1 MFKPY
6 VLIFVGNDGEGENK
20 ETENKEVGATS
31 VASSPSRIRK
41 QTEDDAMSRDGT
53 ASQRSM
59 QSIEV
64 ESIGYNSDQED
75 DDYIHIYNSEFSFA
89 TDSCNTSDRMNSR
102 GPLWGSS
109 KQSLTSLLETLHED
123 DMEGSKCGAIRQDS
137 STDDAL
143 CLKENRELSDYDIID
158 YKDVNEARAEAVL
171 REDVLARRNEVT
183 SSRSDGTTAMS
194 YSTFVPNLDT
204 NENQSSAKIYD
215 SSTSDQERRLDS
227 LGKDKLAHER
237 IEVNEDI
244 NSAGNDAK
252 EEDTVAQKKIDDEC
266 VFDRIETLREQPT
279 EHKAKEGM
287 NKDIVNDKMVSCY
300 DSNDVQNTY
309 LENIV
314 PENLVEEDF
323 YEEALHLNMKEYSC
337 DECPF
342 EKEHNSEEEG
352 VMGFLRL
359 NSYQKIDQNH
369 IKEAIPKEI
378 FESEENT
385 TYLMPLQTFEIECIE
400 QSADACEEND
410 GNNIDQSII
419 KEAIP
424 REIFESEE
432 NTTYLMPL
440 QTFEIECI
448 EQPTDVCKENDGN
461 KIYQSIIKKDI
472 PKERFG
478 SEENST
484 YLMPLQ
490 TFEIECI
497 EQLTDTCEEN
507 DGNNID
513 QSIIKEAIPREI
525 FENEE
530 NTTYLMPL
538 QTFEIECI
546 EQPTDVCKENDGN
559 KIYQSIIKKDIP
571 KERFGSEENS
581 TYLMPLQTFEIKCI
595 EQLTDACE
603 ENDGNNIDQSII
615 KEAIPREIFE
625 NEENTTYL
633 MPLQTFEI
641 ECIEQPTD
649 VCKEND
655 GNKIYQSII
664 KKDIPKERFGSEEN
678 STYLMP
684 LQTFEIKCIEQL
696 TDACEENDGNNID
709 QSIIKEAIPREI
721 FENEENTTYL
731 MPLQT
736 FEIECIEQPTDV
748 CKENDGKNNNLEGTT
763 EYSKENEMALSIVQD
778 EIVDQ
783 KCLKMEDNIEK
794 LSLCKDREE
803 GTSKSSLYAGK
814 DESMTRIKSNG
825 TVADPEFC
833 RDEKDNEIE
842 SKNKNLTHIMKEG
855 TIDTLNLN
863 QLSVNESNPSVTAEY
878 YANDV
883 IRTSISGE
891 NTSETLTSTC
901 KMIDM
906 AREDIFFGNCF
917 PGEVKLA
924 RIVNES
930 QDTDET
936 GCETI
941 INKKAPFEI
950 ENNTDLS
957 ELVDASIVDKNIHR
971 NPIETFSNRKPGDK
985 NIFGKR
991 SCHDALDL
999 EYLVMGSSPS
1009 SVESPY
1015 RDKIKMEADNPY
1027 TTNRASNL
1035 FIKDSK
1041 NIEVYQKEY
1050 EESETSYKEYKAV
1063 KRQNESEDDREEHEP
1078 KKVAN
1083 YNEEMRKRNAYQHK
1097 VSEFGDGGK
1106 IDTASIN
1113 EKSGKIEEDRQKYEE
1128 IKECTTQEEVKDDE
1142 NLANA
1147 ALIGSA
1153 ISQNLQKVPRLQPFE
1168 KGDCMTERAVGDKLL
1183 ECYVDSNLQRK
1194 LKDQHNY
1201 EERTS
1206 KEYSM
1211 EGVCG
1216 TKLVRMD
1223 CNKVALSETDK
1234 IECEEILPIE
1244 CADDGIFEVSP
1255 PKKSRIPSCCKT
1267 DQNDIN
1273 SPQQGTS
1280 FESRNES
1287 IAEDFVTV
1295 ENLIK
1300 NENENISLRMFAM
1313 DVKSI
1318 ASVAGNLMA
1327 ENKVEHPMQ
1336 SDNKDLK
1343 NAFKQDENSCKGA
1356 HTKNCADEICRSG
1369 NLNELALEEHRKES
1383 MEDCGEIRKA
1393 LLSDEASCNTHK
1405 SPMLS
1410 TVKVDKD
1417 DSMNRVFRQTYNE
1430 LTVEEY
1436 LEENSHQ
1443 HSSKLK
1449 SNNVNQF
1456 EDSCE
1461 NVAIET
1467 EQNFRY
1473 NSMQK
1478 GLPENSNKDETRT
1491 LDIESFPSLQKIQ
1504 SAMTYVNVEKMDK
1517 VESQKGRNAL
1527 ERYSEEN
1534 NAKLKSNA
1542 LISEVNA
1549 KSKVT
1554 PEEVAYISKIEDNI
1568 KSAKDRDSEAFEM
1581 DRNATPFDKAENNCT
1596 EEMLRVDSEEE
1607 TTIEDYL
1614 NDNSGIAERQM
1625 SNVFN
1630 NLESLT
1636 LEEDQCYVD
1645 DTTER
1650 IDHEDDVTV
1659 EEYLNHFSQFCQ
1671 ATSTKIDFGPTEE
1684 KPSAKQNIIVNE
1696 YFYKD
1701 SDQKS
1706 EILVEEEVLNDKRTA
1721 ASSGTLVEA
1730 ASDIG
1735 SFIKSNLDCENDR
1748 SLEER
1753 KIIENT
1759 TDHVRKESSFE
1770 KLKQEGDEKIVD
1782 TGAISDSSFNN
1793 KLLLKESI
1801 NTAEETKV
1809 TAENVLASSLG
1820 NAKSADISHE
1830 DMSNVC
1836 SSNSVIAHQSPE
1848 KQLDHDI
1855 ALASQNIEN
1864 AQEDG
1869 IKEESKS
1876 SSLFEMGREFFASLF
1891 GITVNNGTAEETNKE
1906 AEKKD
1911 EFNEITEI
1919 AVSEEDK
1926 RSIDSKYED
1935 QMTVENEENGKMDSE
1950 SKDQITIEGNEER
1963 PMDSESEDQTTLEEN
1978 EKMPMDSESEDQITV
1993 EENEKMPMDSESE
2006 DQITIGNEENE
2017 KIVMDSESKDHI
2029 TIEGNEERP
2038 LDSESEDQIT
2048 VEGNEKRSMDSESED
2063 QITIGNEENDKRSM
2077 DSESE
2082 DQITVEENEKR
2093 SMDSESED
2101 QITIGNEENDKRL
2114 MDSESEDQ
2122 ITVEENEKMP
2132 MDSESEDQITIGNEE
2147 NEKIVMDS
2155 ESKDHI
2161 TIEGNEERPMDS
2173 ESEDQITVEENKKM
2187 PMDSESE
2194 DQITVEENDKRSM
2207 DSESKDHITV
2217 EENEKRSMDSESED
2231 QITVGNEENEK
2242 IVMDSESED
2251 QITVEEDEKIVM
2263 DSGSED
2269 QITVEENEKIAMDS
2283 EREDQITVEGDEKIV
2298 IDSESEDQIIVENEE
2313 SEKIVMDSESE
2324 DQIIVENEES
2334 EKIVMDSE
2342 SEDQITLENKE
2353 NENIMEFVENE
2364 EFEMQTENKI
2374 QRIGSLKNVN
2384 ESRQEAAIC
2393 SKDETVFSENSP
2405 YSWLESNCDSANIL
2419 QVYNNGN
2426 VLENF
2431 GDEVKVTSMLNFPL
2445 DTLSATSKFD
2455 EYGKEDENRDIENN
2469 ELRQRTEAAQ
2479 VKDTV
2484 NENFELNYMI
2494 SMGEARCDKEEL
2506 MKNGQPLPS
2515 HDERD
2520 IKQRFEPYLEAD
2532 DVNSD
2537 AVKAKEEQDD
2547 SKAEKVT
2554 NNAIIFKENNDS
2566 YSEIAD
2572 KISADFYPET
2582 QFLPTMPTLKE
2593 NKIQQ
2598 TVLDGEYTEPNHE
2611 LELSMWP
2618 KRNDT
2623 AESIENPIRR
2633 TIREFNPGNKDD
2645 NYGGMLK
2652 EEEKLEH
2659 YQTPEAIEGN
2669 AAGNEKRC
2677 NEMKSDGQGGSPY
2690 DSEETPDFRVIVE
2703 EEKIKEQEIMGKKPN
2718 EGKVYKENHADVTNT
2733 CNGTERKTNSKE
2745 DGHTPRKNLASG
2757 PELFDANGIRH
2768 NKDGV
2773 NHSKDNDIIL
2783 KDPAF
2788 EDLGD
2793 DWRDCSVSANVSL
2806 ELNDLYGSLSSKS
2819 ENRLAL
2825 NTNETDEKYSKDND
2839 IVVNSEQKLGAIKQR
2854 NSIDTHKEVLKISV
2868 TDGKNRAGISQLL
2881 VLLIRRKGYTVEA
2894 VNTKCVSYLITP
2906 VDETSETFSYLQPI
2920 DESVKSGDINSNV
2933 KRFEKGTRL
2942 SSSFYHIP
2950 PCSYSPKDKEALKRV
2965 ACRIQIKGQCNRN
2978 FKLFLLYISQE
2989 LRLAF
2994 KATYKFSLLR
3004 I

>member
-6 VLIFVGNDGEGENK
+6 VLIFVGNDGEEENK

-75 DDYIHIYNSEFSFA
+75 DDYIHIYNSELSFA

-143 CLKENRELSDYDIID
+143 CLKENRELSDYDIIY
-158 YKDVNEARAEAVL
+158 YKDVNEARVEAVL
-171 REDVLARRNEVT
+171 GEDVLARRNEVT

-215 SSTSDQERRLDS
+215 SSTLDQERRLDS

-244 NSAGNDAK
+244 TSAGNDAK

-323 YEEALHLNMKEYSC
+323 YEEALYLNMKEYSC

-352 VMGFLRL
+352 VMGLLRL

-369 IKEAIPKEI
+369 IKEAIPKEILESEENTTYLMPLQTFEIECVEQSADACEENDGNNIDQSIIKEAVPKEI

-385 TYLMPLQTFEIECIE
+385 TYLMPLQTFEIECVEQSADACEENDGNNIDQSIIKEAVPKEIFENEENTTYLMPLQTFEIECVE

-461 KIYQSIIKKDI
+461 KIYQSIIKEDI

-490 TFEIECI
+490 TFEIE
-497 EQLTDTCEEN
+497 
-507 DGNNID
+507 
-513 QSIIKEAIPREI
+513 
-525 FENEE
+525 
-530 NTTYLMPL
+530 
-538 QTFEIECI
+538 
-546 EQPTDVCKENDGN
+546 
-559 KIYQSIIKKDIP
+559 
-571 KERFGSEENS
+571 
-581 TYLMPLQTFEIKCI
+581 CI

-655 GNKIYQSII
+655 GN
-664 KKDIPKERFGSEEN
+664 
-678 STYLMP
+678 
-684 LQTFEIKCIEQL
+684 
-696 TDACEENDGNNID
+696 
-709 QSIIKEAIPREI
+709 
-721 FENEENTTYL
+721 
-731 MPLQT
+731 
-736 FEIECIEQPTDV
+736 
-748 CKENDGKNNNLEGTT
+748 NNNLEGTT
-763 EYSKENEMALSIVQD
+763 EYSKENEMALSIIQD
-778 EIVDQ
+778 KIVDQ

-803 GTSKSSLYAGK
+803 DTSKSSLYAGK

-825 TVADPEFC
+825 TVADLEFC

-863 QLSVNESNPSVTAEY
+863 QLAVNESNPSVTAEY

-936 GCETI
+936 GYETI

-985 NIFGKR
+985 DIFGKR

-1015 RDKIKMEADNPY
+1015 RDKIKMEADNPN

-1113 EKSGKIEEDRQKYEE
+1113 EKSGKIGKDRQKYEE

-1168 KGDCMTERAVGDKLL
+1168 EGDCMTERAVGNKLL

-1369 NLNELALEEHRKES
+1369 NLNEFALEEHRKES
-1383 MEDCGEIRKA
+1383 MEDCGEIIKA

-1417 DSMNRVFRQTYNE
+1417 ANMNRVFRQTYNE

-1449 SNNVNQF
+1449 SNNFNQF

-1554 PEEVAYISKIEDNI
+1554 PEEVAYISKIEDKI

-1625 SNVFN
+1625 INVFN

-1659 EEYLNHFSQFCQ
+1659 QEYLNHFSQFCQ
-1671 ATSTKIDFGPTEE
+1671 TTSTKIDFGPTEE

-1696 YFYKD
+1696 YFYED

-1721 ASSGTLVEA
+1721 NLSSTIAEA

-1748 SLEER
+1748 RLEER
-1753 KIIENT
+1753 QIIENT

-1770 KLKQEGDEKIVD
+1770 KLKQEGDETVVD

-1855 ALASQNIEN
+1855 ALVSQNIEN

-1911 EFNEITEI
+1911 GFNEITEI
-1919 AVSEEDK
+1919 AVSEDDK

-1935 QMTVENEENGKMDSE
+1935 KMTVENEENGKMDSE

-1963 PMDSESEDQTTLEEN
+1963 PMDSESEDQTTVEEN
-1978 EKMPMDSESEDQITV
+1978 EKMPMDSESEDQITIGNEENEKMSMDSESEDQTTV

-2017 KIVMDSESKDHI
+2017 KMSMDSESEDQTTVEENEKMPMDSESEDQTTVEENEKMPMDSESEDQITIGNEENEKMSMDSESEDQTTVEENEKMPMDSESEDQITIGNEENGKMSMDSESEDQTTVEENEKMPMDSESEDQITIGNEENEKMSMDSESKDHI

-2063 QITIGNEENDKRSM
+2063 QITVEVND
-2077 DSESE
+2077 
-2082 DQITVEENEKR
+2082 
-2093 SMDSESED
+2093 
-2101 QITIGNEENDKRL
+2101 
-2114 MDSESEDQ
+2114 
-2122 ITVEENEKMP
+2122 
-2132 MDSESEDQITIGNEE
+2132 
-2147 NEKIVMDS
+2147 
-2155 ESKDHI
+2155 
-2161 TIEGNEERPMDS
+2161 
-2173 ESEDQITVEENKKM
+2173 KM

-2207 DSESKDHITV
+2207 DSESEDQITV
-2217 EENEKRSMDSESED
+2217 EENEKIVMDSERED
-2231 QITVGNEENEK
+2231 QITVEEDEKIVMDSEGEDQITVEEDEK

-2263 DSGSED
+2263 DSEREDQITVEEDEKIVMDSESED
-2269 QITVEENEKIAMDS
+2269 QITVEENEKIVMDS
-2283 EREDQITVEGDEKIV
+2283 EREDQITVEEDEKIV
-2298 IDSESEDQIIVENEE
+2298 MDSEREDQITVEED
-2313 SEKIVMDSESE
+2313 EKIVMDSESE

-2334 EKIVMDSE
+2334 EKI
-2342 SEDQITLENKE
+2342 
-2353 NENIMEFVENE
+2353 MEFVENE
-2364 EFEMQTENKI
+2364 EFEMQTENKS

-2393 SKDETVFSENSP
+2393 SKDETVFSENSH
-2405 YSWLESNCDSANIL
+2405 YSWLESNCDSANIS
-2419 QVYNNGN
+2419 QVCNNGN

-2506 MKNGQPLPS
+2506 MKDGQPLPS

-2520 IKQRFEPYLEAD
+2520 IKQRFEPYLEAN

-2582 QFLPTMPTLKE
+2582 QFLPTMPTPKE

-2598 TVLDGEYTEPNHE
+2598 TVLEGEYTEPNHE

-2757 PELFDANGIRH
+2757 PELFDANDIRH

-2793 DWRDCSVSANVSL
+2793 DWRDCSVSSNVSL
-2806 ELNDLYGSLSSKS
+2806 ELNDLYGSFSSKS
-2819 ENRLAL
+2819 ENRLVL
-2825 NTNETDEKYSKDND
+2825 NTNEADEKYSKDND

-2854 NSIDTHKEVLKISV
+2854 NSIDTHKEVLEISV
-2868 TDGKNRAGISQLL
+2868 TDGKRRAGISQLL
-2881 VLLIRRKGYTVEA
+2881 VQLIQRKGCTIEA